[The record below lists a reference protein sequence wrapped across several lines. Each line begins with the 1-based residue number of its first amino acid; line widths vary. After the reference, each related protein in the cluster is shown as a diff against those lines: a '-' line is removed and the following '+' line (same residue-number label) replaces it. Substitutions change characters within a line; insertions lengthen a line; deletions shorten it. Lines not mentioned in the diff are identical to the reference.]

1 MEKRGKEGE
10 SQGQCAKERQREV
23 NRGRDVVRGEKR
35 ERGKKRAKENKGK
48 NCKKLNDFSYS
59 KIQFVL

>member
-1 MEKRGKEGE
+1 MGKRGKERLTEAETWLG
-10 SQGQCAKERQREV
+10 GKKEKEV
-23 NRGRDVVRGEKR
+23 
-35 ERGKKRAKENKGK
+35 KKRAKENKGK

>member
-35 ERGKKRAKENKGK
+35 ERGKKKGK
-48 NCKKLNDFSYS
+48 RE
-59 KIQFVL
+59 